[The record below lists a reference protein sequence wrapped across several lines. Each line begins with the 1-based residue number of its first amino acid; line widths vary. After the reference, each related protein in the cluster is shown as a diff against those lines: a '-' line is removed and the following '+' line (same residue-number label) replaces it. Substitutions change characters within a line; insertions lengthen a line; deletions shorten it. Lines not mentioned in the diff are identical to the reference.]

1 MSLLLV
7 EWSIEIKRSGIGIS
21 RGGCNALMVYMMLI
35 SSTEPTI
42 IKNGFLP
49 ASAGTL
55 QQVGWAF
62 FHEEASMLRLS
73 LEDGFVNALHVTPI
87 FLNVG
92 LVSGYWHGQGG
103 VRCGTGMQR
112 RGGIIIRRGG
122 AAIYHQSLCQEDT
135 Q

>member
-1 MSLLLV
+1 
-7 EWSIEIKRSGIGIS
+7 
-21 RGGCNALMVYMMLI
+21 MVYMMLI

-42 IKNGFLP
+42 IKNGFVP

-55 QQVGWAF
+55 QQVGWTF

-73 LEDGFVNALHVTPI
+73 LEDGFVNAVTPI

-92 LVSGYWHGQGG
+92 SGHWHGQGG